1 MSGRSPRPLALRTR
15 HYEAFI
21 SYSHA
26 GDSVL
31 ATELQ
36 RILNRIAR
44 PGYKWWQWWPPR
56 VFRDQTNLAAASDL
70 GAEIET
76 ALASSDSFVL
86 LASTAAAASP
96 WVDREVKTWCANKS
110 SDRLFIALTS
120 GAITWD
126 DVHRDFDPSQ
136 TNAIPPALR
145 RVFDTEP
152 LWVDLSGVRED
163 GSLSRNP
170 RFVDGAAT
178 LAAAIRRTDK
188 DALVGED
195 ARQRRRTRQ
204 LVGGAIGLLTL
215 LTVLAG
221 LAAIYAFIQRNHA
234 DERARLATSR
244 QLAAEAVVALDSDPE
259 QSLVL
264 AVRAVTTAKT
274 EEALDAVRRSL
285 RSPIPKAVVRT
296 GTARVWDAEFSRD
309 GRRLVTASEKGGVR
323 IWDVHNPSS
332 PHLVALLHVTPP
344 LSSARFSPDGRF
356 VVTAGGAGAQIWRAA
371 AHTREPLA
379 SLGTDANMAVFSPN
393 GRLVGSAAA
402 DGLHLWSVR
411 TERPVGKLA
420 LRAGRHPFVAVA
432 FSRDGRRIAAAA
444 DSTAGVWSVPAGRP
458 LTEMLNPS
466 QQKLWDVDFRPDGR
480 QIVTTDNRGVTQ
492 VWHMPSGKLE
502 YQLNGHTDKV
512 QSSAFSSDGRF
523 LVTASDDATARVWDI
538 RTQKTVAELLGHDGP
553 VLTASFRPDG
563 GLIATGGADGT
574 LRLWASP
581 ESPIRELAIPN
592 RKPVKD
598 IAFSPDGLRLVTAS
612 EDGTGRVWGGMA
624 PLHVLAHGRKGVEGD
639 WVESATFSHD
649 GSRIV
654 TAGDDGTAK
663 VWSTE
668 TGSLLA
674 TVGSEG
680 GDALYTA
687 DLSPDGAY
695 VAAGGEGGDLRI
707 WKVGLSASP
716 DTRKTPA
723 ERIDA
728 VAFAPTGRLLAS
740 ASWDGKLRLWEVK
753 GRKAP
758 VATLR
763 ADRDPLLSVAFSPD
777 GTRVAAGGFSGAV
790 WVWDVRT
797 HDLVATL
804 PGRHRISGIG
814 FSRDG
819 RLLVTAGDD
828 GVARVF
834 ETKTRRLAAQLQSGT
849 DFLEA
854 AAFSPVR
861 SSVAVAGDHGEAA
874 VIDCLECRPLDE
886 LVCLAAD
893 SLTPHAVGMLP
904 RDARD
909 SIDSLRRRCHPGR

>member
-1 MSGRSPRPLALRTR
+1 VALGIRQ
-15 HYEAFI
+15 YDAFI

-26 GDSVL
+26 GDSLL
-31 ATELQ
+31 AAELQ

-44 PGYKWWQWWPPR
+44 PVYKWWQWWPPR

-70 GAEIET
+70 GAEIEN

-86 LASTAAAASP
+86 LASTEAAASP
-96 WVDREVKTWCANKS
+96 WVNREVKTWCANKS

-126 DVHRDFDPSQ
+126 DADRDFDRSE

-152 LWVDLSGVRED
+152 LWVDFSGVRED
-163 GSLSRNP
+163 GSLSRDP

-195 ARQRRRTRQ
+195 ARQRRRTKQ

-244 QLAAEAVVALDSDPE
+244 QLAAEAVVALDTDPE
-259 QSLVL
+259 QSLAL
-264 AVRAVTTAKT
+264 AARAITTAKT

-296 GTARVWDAEFSRD
+296 GTAMVSDAEFSRD
-309 GRRLVTASEKGGVR
+309 GRRLVTASEQGGVR
-323 IWDVHNPSS
+323 IWDVRNPSS

-344 LSSARFSPDGRF
+344 LSSARFSPNGRF

-371 AHTREPLA
+371 PRAKQPVA
-379 SLGTDANMAVFSPN
+379 SFGTDANMAVFSPD

-411 TERPVGKLA
+411 SERPVGKLA
-420 LRAGRHPFVAVA
+420 LRAGRRTFVAVA
-432 FSRDGRRIAAAA
+432 FSRDGSRIAAVSG
-444 DSTAGVWSVPAGRP
+444 STASVWSVPAGRR
-458 LTEMLNPS
+458 LTEMHNPL
-466 QQKLWDVDFRPDGR
+466 QTKLWDVDFRPDDR
-480 QIVTTDNRGVTQ
+480 QVITADNRGLAQ
-492 VWHMPSGKLE
+492 VWRMPSGKLE

-512 QSSAFSSDGRF
+512 QSTAFSSDGRF
-523 LVTASDDATARVWDI
+523 LVTASDDATARVWDV
-538 RTQKTVAELLGHDGP
+538 RPQKTVAQLLGHEGP

-563 GLIATGGADGT
+563 GLIASGGADGT

-592 RKPVKD
+592 RRAVKD
-598 IAFSPDGLRLVTAS
+598 IAFSPDGRRLVTAS
-612 EDGTGRVWGGMA
+612 EDGTGRVWGGLA
-624 PLHVLAHGRKGVEGD
+624 PLHILTHGRKGEQGD

-663 VWSTE
+663 VWSTQ
-668 TGSLLA
+668 TGLLLT

-680 GDALYTA
+680 GDALFTA
-687 DLSPDGAY
+687 DLSPDSAY
-695 VAAGGEGGDLRI
+695 VAAGGEGGDVRI
-707 WKVGLSASP
+707 WKVGASSQP
-716 DTRKTPA
+716 ETRKSPA
-723 ERIDA
+723 EHIDG
-728 VAFAPTGRLLAS
+728 VAFAPSGGLLAS

-763 ADRDPLLSVAFSPD
+763 ADGDLLSSIAFSPD

-790 WVWDVRT
+790 WVWNVHT
-797 HDLVATL
+797 HDLVAKL

-819 RLLVTAGDD
+819 RLLVTACDD

-834 ETKTRRLAAQLQSGT
+834 ETERGRLVAQLQSGT

-854 AAFSPVR
+854 ATFSPVG
-861 SSVAVAGDHGEAA
+861 SSIAVAGRHGEAA

-893 SLTPHAVGMLP
+893 SLTPHALGMLP

-909 SIDSLRRRCHPGR
+909 SIDSFRGRCHPGR